1 MKKVKNIFALIGIIT
16 VVVIAYGVGKNA
28 RSVTVEEVPAKEA
41 QSKLSD
47 ETVSILNEGIENI
60 KEQADIEKAKD
71 MLGTAI
77 SDGIR
82 EMGNEALANTNTEM
96 SEETKEE
103 LKQNITET
111 LTEAT
116 ESLPYFTEEDVDD
129 VVEKAI
135 AKIESA
141 CSEEYIDDYLH
152 AQSLKEFNQI
162 LTEKFT
168 AEERGFVGKFM
179 TKWIQHMPN
188 INDVLDVNGSQ

>member
-28 RSVTVEEVPAKEA
+28 RSVTVKEVPAKEA
-41 QSKLSD
+41 KSKLSD
-47 ETVSILNEGIENI
+47 ETVSILNEGIQNI
-60 KEQADIEKAKD
+60 KDQADIEKAKD

-82 EMGNEALANTNTEM
+82 EMGNEALANTNTEITD
-96 SEETKEE
+96 ETKEE
-103 LKQNITET
+103 LRQNITET
-111 LTEAT
+111 LNEAT

-168 AEERGFVGKFM
+168 AEERGFVGRFM
-179 TKWIQHMPN
+179 KKWIQYTPD
-188 INDVLDVNGSQ
+188 INDVLDVKQQ